1 MTGTC
6 GASKT
11 KRDLCQSC
19 YWIRV
24 FSWSEFSVLWLYWRK
39 QFLTGAEEGGKGE
52 EEGEGGRGRGGGG
65 EGQGQGERGRGKGK
79 GKGEGGRGR
88 GKGKGGRGRRRGKG
102 KGEGGRGKGEGGKGK
117 GEGGRGK
124 GEGGRRKGEGG
135 RGKGGYGTP
144 EPFSRLC
151 PYIHLHSHCNENRWS
166 THYVIYIL
174 SSNSLYVS
182 VLPFG
187 KESIRVERDK
197 KSMPMVVKENDTE
210 INHGVIIVKY

>member
-1 MTGTC
+1 MTYPTISLIEWRADLFINC
-6 GASKT
+6 VKASKRRCSLFLFSST
-11 KRDLCQSC
+11 VATENKVSTLCQSLPKEMNHTVTDLHWAC
-19 YWIRV
+19 YHLFTHGLILAFISKR
-24 FSWSEFSVLWLYWRK
+24 
-39 QFLTGAEEGGKGE
+39 
-52 EEGEGGRGRGGGG
+52 
-65 EGQGQGERGRGKGK
+65 
-79 GKGEGGRGR
+79 
-88 GKGKGGRGRRRGKG
+88 G
-102 KGEGGRGKGEGGKGK
+102 KGEGGRGKGKGERGK

-124 GEGGRRKGEGG
+124 GEGGRGKGGGGGGEGGGGGGGGGGG

-187 KESIRVERDK
+187 KESIRVEGDK
-197 KSMPMVVKENDTE
+197 KSMPMVVKGNDTE